1 MNHPESILQSEI
13 CLTLSAMGVF
23 YFAVGNDNAGKTT
36 MARAARLRA
45 MGLRPGVSDLVVMRS
60 DGVAC
65 FLEVKTEKGKLSH
78 SQDNFRILC
87 QTRGWPWGI
96 ARSVDQAVNLCRT
109 WGVI

>member
-1 MNHPESILQSEI
+1 MNHPESILQSGI

-45 MGLRPGVSDLVVMRS
+45 MGLRPGVSDLVVMRR

-65 FLEVKTEKGKLSH
+65 FLEVKTLKGRLSPA
-78 SQDNFRILC
+78 QDNFRILC

-96 ARSVDQAVNLCRT
+96 ARSVEQSLDLCRT